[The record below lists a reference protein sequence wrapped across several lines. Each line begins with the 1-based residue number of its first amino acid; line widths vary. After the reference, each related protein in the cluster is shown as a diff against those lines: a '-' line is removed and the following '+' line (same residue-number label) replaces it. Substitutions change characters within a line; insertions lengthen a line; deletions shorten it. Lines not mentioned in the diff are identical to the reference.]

1 MAGITEHSSPLDAM
15 QHGRKQSSLGP
26 LELSLEPWKGHDL
39 SNSHHVSLPSFLQW
53 QNGVESVS
61 LGDMLSFRDMLRL
74 QQRKFFISWWSESK
88 ELWRKRPEIR
98 YSLQE
103 MYQSMKYF
111 LQIGSLSFY
120 HLFL

>member
-61 LGDMLSFRDMLRL
+61 LGDKF
-74 QQRKFFISWWSESK
+74 QRYVKVTTEKI
-88 ELWRKRPEIR
+88 LHLLVVRKQRVVE
-98 YSLQE
+98 E
-103 MYQSMKYF
+103 EA
-111 LQIGSLSFY
+111 
-120 HLFL
+120 